1 MKTVAK
7 FSNWWKQNY
16 LLGSVAIL
24 TIFLISFSVWT
35 NSVAQSSGGLTE
47 KEKKDLKNQLTAL
60 ARPITNFKAFKDGI
74 DASEE
79 RLNAA
84 ENESGR
90 ISAELTR
97 KNGELSD
104 KRLEINELKKELE
117 DLRNKPSGDR
127 RNIYF
132 RIQIAAFQ
140 KSDPL
145 AVYFENFPDFIKVD
159 ASQDYR
165 KYTVGRYDQYGEA
178 KKLERYLLDQ
188 GAQVFVVAYE
198 DGRRVDNIT
207 SLPDE
212 YVPRELSWEP

>member
-1 MKTVAK
+1 MEIK
-7 FSNWWKQNY
+7 FNNWWKKNY
-16 LLGSVAIL
+16 ILGGIAIL
-24 TIFLISFSVWT
+24 SSLLISVSLWT
-35 NSVAQSSGGLTE
+35 NSIAQSSGSLTE
-47 KEKKDLKNQLTAL
+47 KEKKDLKNQLSAL
-60 ARPITNFKAFKDGI
+60 ARPVDNYKAFKDKI
-74 DASEE
+74 RESKE
-79 RLNAA
+79 RLDAA
-84 ENESGR
+84 KSESNR
-90 ISAELTR
+90 LNSQLNQ

-117 DLRNKPSGDR
+117 DLRDRSKNDAR

-132 RIQIAAFQ
+132 RVQIAAFQ

-165 KYTVGRYDQYGEA
+165 KYTVGKYDQYGEA

-198 DGRRVDNIT
+198 NGNRVDNIT